1 MASASEQEQ
10 TNRTSYELDTI
21 PENHPR
27 GWELLVN
34 GELVKD
40 VRTMSLTHSGM
51 GIDVN
56 YGLHPAGYDTIRI
69 HEQGGGGAVTV
80 PYALIDGRLHIG
92 VVNQNRPAA
101 GGAVDE
107 IPRGFVDPKE
117 THEDAVVREMA
128 EETGLSTLA
137 ERFFELG
144 RHKNPN
150 TTFFDTSAP
159 DEGVRF
165 YGLEITSE
173 ELELAVD
180 DNGGPYYRFKEGIRD
195 QAETKVE
202 ERILGSRFVPVGEL
216 IHSSDLMTSAG
227 VGLLTTHML
236 GMHSLRFATEP
247 EPPIS

>member
-1 MASASEQEQ
+1 MTNMSEQAK
-10 TNRTSYELDTI
+10 RIPYELDTI
-21 PENHPR
+21 PESHPR
-27 GWELLVN
+27 DWELLVN

-40 VRTMSLTHSGM
+40 VRTMSLTHSAM
-51 GIDVN
+51 GIEVN
-56 YGLHPAGYDTIRI
+56 YGLHPAGYDTVRI
-69 HEQGGGGAVTV
+69 HERGGGGAVTV
-80 PYALIDGRLHIG
+80 PYTLIDGRLHIG
-92 VVNQNRPAA
+92 VVSQNRPGA
-101 GGAVDE
+101 GGVVDE

-150 TTFFDTSAP
+150 TAFFDTSAP
-159 DEGVRF
+159 DEGIRF
-165 YGLEITSE
+165 YGIEITPE
-173 ELELAVD
+173 ELELVAD
-180 DNGGPYYRFKEGIRD
+180 ESGAPYYRFQQGIRD

-236 GMHSLRFATEP
+236 GMHSLRFMSPSEP
-247 EPPIS
+247 MNG